1 MWDSLRLAP
10 IRHVNDVNVL
20 QCLLSVTLVGNTDV
34 VLCCMVGAAAGEGD
48 ETDEEERDG
57 SSTSGSDSE
66 RELMEVE
73 ERRGEQWDCES
84 ILR

>member
-1 MWDSLRLAP
+1 
-10 IRHVNDVNVL
+10 
-20 QCLLSVTLVGNTDV
+20 
-34 VLCCMVGAAAGEGD
+34 MVCAAAGDED
-48 ETDEEERDG
+48 ETDEEEGDG

-66 RELMEVE
+66 GELMEVE